1 VYGSQKVALE
11 GEFSA
16 TFGAAT
22 IKSFGLLGVRQTRW
36 IVGTTHLTV
45 DDILAQRRG

>member
-1 VYGSQKVALE
+1 MY
-11 GEFSA
+11 GEFPA

-36 IVGTTHLTV
+36 IVGMTLQTV
-45 DDILAQRRG
+45 DGILHNNRY